1 MPSWPPG
8 RRPTSST
15 RSRRLSSRPI
25 ATPRPRAGRAT
36 RKWKDCATPSATKP
50 ILPSRRRSPNR
61 CSCAPSRSE
70 PTFGSAS
77 ITSPWPIV
85 RIRSA
90 GGSHRRHRC
99 SGAWPNIRTP
109 RYREEVRPSVHLHRP
124 STALRRAGAGDGR
137 GRRVPDAPPHPRR
150 SCRRHRRR
158 YRHRRAGRRDPR
170 QARAR
175 QADFPAILHLGRARP
190 EGRFRRELLLQEA
203 GIRAHHPAHR
213 ADALACR
220 RHHRARGADRGAA
233 RRARRPARRQPA
245 RPLPDGFFRAR
256 LLGPGVRHRLSADL
270 HFRGQAQ
277 LAAGAGLP
285 AHRRKCRRLGR
296 PPRAAEP
303 DARRDLCR
311 ADRPHDP
318 RQRHR
323 GAHRGLHPHRARQ
336 GIDPAR
342 HPDPARA
349 PERRDSH
356 RHGHRARHRAADR
369 RRGGHRERL
378 QYSRSRAAHGRRG
391 AGPRLS
397 GDPGHHP
404 AVLVCLCA
412 GQSLN
417 RSHLQLL
424 RSEDPLLTIEAE
436 DERAV
441 ARLAAPQARPTHLG
455 RRLLHHRSVVIG
467 GALVLLM
474 VAIAILAPLLG
485 TVDPKAI
492 DPAYRNRV
500 PGTEHVIARAD
511 GAGTTRTFWMGTDSL
526 GRDVYSRVIYGAP
539 VALISGCVGL
549 AIGLIAGYLRWVDVV
564 IMRVMDGLMAIPG
577 ILLAIG
583 LVAVWG
589 AGLFTVILAIVV
601 PEIPR
606 VVRLVRSIVLTIRE
620 EPYVEAA
627 ISVGTPV
634 PLILIRH
641 VMPNTFAP
649 MIVQATFV
657 CASAILIEAILSF
670 LGIGIPTD
678 IPTWGNIMAEGRQ
691 LFRVYPHTILFP
703 GVFVAVTVLAVNMLG
718 DGLRDA
724 LDPRMAK
731 SI

>member
-1 MPSWPPG
+1 MPSSPPG

-15 RSRRLSSRPI
+15 QSRRLSARPI

-203 GIRAHHPAHR
+203 GIRADHPAHR
-213 ADALACR
+213 ADALAR
-220 RHHRARGADRGAA
+220 DRHHPPRGADRGAA

-270 HFRGQAQ
+270 HLRGQAQ
-277 LAAGAGLP
+277 FAPGAGLS

-303 DARRDLCR
+303 HPRRDLCG

-323 GAHRGLHPHRARQ
+323 GAHRRLHPHRACQ
-336 GIDPAR
+336 GPDPSR

-404 AVLVCLCA
+404 AVLVRLCA
-412 GQSLN
+412 GQSLD
-417 RSHLQLL
+417 RPHLQLL

-474 VAIAILAPLLG
+474 VAIAIFAPLLG

-492 DPAYRNRV
+492 APAYRNRV

-511 GAGTTRTFWMGTDSL
+511 GAGTTQTFWMGTDSL
-526 GRDVYSRVIYGAP
+526 GRDVYSRVIY
-539 VALISGCVGL
+539 
-549 AIGLIAGYLRWVDVV
+549 
-564 IMRVMDGLMAIPG
+564 GLMAIPG